1 MKKLF
6 SLLFALSYF
15 FLAIQFF
22 AQPHTNLEVIN
33 SLIDSSAQQ
42 IAGQIKSKSNEFF
55 IDYKSPAEFSFL
67 NEQLISGL
75 TKYDIEINV
84 DSITTGSKIIYS
96 LSDAG
101 VFYSDIFRSGLFGG
115 YLIER
120 KFKLSGS
127 YIIEKNGSVTDS
139 ESFNLT
145 KTDTIDYDFI
155 NIIETPSLTFTQ
167 GNIPSQPFFPSIIE
181 PLIAI
186 TAVAITVI
194 LFFTVRSK

>member
-1 MKKLF
+1 VKNFF
-6 SLLFALSYF
+6 SLLFTLSYF
-15 FLAIQFF
+15 FLAAQLS
-22 AQPHTNLEVIN
+22 AQPRTNLEVIN
-33 SLIDSSAQQ
+33 SLIGSSAQE
-42 IAGQIKSKSNEFF
+42 IAGEINSKSVEFF
-55 IDYKSPAEFSFL
+55 IDNKSPDEFSFL

-75 TKYDIEINV
+75 TKNDIKINV
-84 DSITTGSKIIYS
+84 DTISTNNKIIYS

-101 VFYSDIFRSGLFGG
+101 VFYSDIFRSGLFGE

-127 YIIEKNGSVTDS
+127 YIIEKNGSVTNS

-145 KTDTIDYDFI
+145 KIDTINYDFI

-167 GNIPSQPFFPSIIE
+167 GNIPSEPFFPSIIE

-186 TAVAITVI
+186 AAVAITVI

>member
-15 FLAIQFF
+15 FLAVQFF

-33 SLIDSSAQQ
+33 SLIDSSTQQ
-42 IAGQIKSKSNEFF
+42 IAGEINSKTVEFF

-75 TKYDIEINV
+75 IKNKIKIIV
-84 DSITTGSKIIYS
+84 DTITTGSKIIYS

>member
-1 MKKLF
+1 MKKTF
-6 SLLFALSYF
+6 SLLFALGYF
-15 FLAIQFF
+15 FLAVQFI
-22 AQPHTNLEVIN
+22 AQPRTNLEVIN

-42 IAGQIKSKSNEFF
+42 IAAQINSKSVEFF
-55 IDYKSPAEFSFL
+55 VDYKSPAEFLFL

-75 TKYDIEINV
+75 TKNEIKINV
-84 DSITTGSKIIYS
+84 DTITTNSKITYS
-96 LSDAG
+96 LSDAS

-127 YIIEKNGSVTDS
+127 YIIEKNGSVINS

-145 KTDTIDYDFI
+145 KIDTIKYDFI
-155 NIIETPSLTFTQ
+155 NIIETPSLAFTQ
-167 GNIPSQPFFPSIIE
+167 GNIPSEPFFPSIIE

-186 TAVAITVI
+186 TAIAITII

>member
-1 MKKLF
+1 
-6 SLLFALSYF
+6 
-15 FLAIQFF
+15 

-33 SLIDSSAQQ
+33 SLIDNSTEQ
-42 IAGQIKSKSNEFF
+42 IAGEINSKTVEFF

-75 TKYDIEINV
+75 TKNNIKINV
-84 DSITTGSKIIYS
+84 DTITTGSKIIYS